1 MSYDIEGKVKAIYP
15 KEIKSERFQFR
26 EIVLE
31 VQDGAYM
38 QYPKLQFT
46 QDRVDLLDNFKEGDH
61 VLISFNIKGREY
73 NGKYWNTLE
82 GWRIKA
88 SDSDIPVINPPDPDE
103 VLAVAPKKDPF
114 DGVEWPTAKE
124 TKVVADD
131 LPF

>member
-82 GWRIKA
+82 GWRIQKDEA
-88 SDSDIPVINPPDPDE
+88 EIPVVPPPNPDE
-103 VLAVAPKKDPF
+103 VLGKKDDPF
-114 DGVEWPTAKE
+114 DGIEWPKAPE
-124 TKVVADD
+124 PKVVAED